1 MSANAGV
8 DIIENGLVLFID
20 AGNRRCYPGTGTTMF
35 DLSPSGRNGTLV
47 SSTQYNSA
55 GYIQYAGALVNTET
69 SVTSV
74 PINTSAGNTVEQWIY
89 LDAAQANGSMPF
101 TWGTNSLNLWAYND
115 TFGINNSSSLIYGIS
130 SANSILIGKWCH
142 VVVYFPYNWSASYTS
157 SKMWLNGVSRT
168 MAIQAGSLANVTL
181 SSLQDVNIGG
191 GYSGIDDYNW
201 NGRIAITKIY
211 NRELSTAE
219 AQQNFNALRSRF
231 GI

>member
-74 PINTSAGNTVEQWIY
+74 PINTSAGNTVEQCFLYY
-89 LDAAQANGSMPF
+89 L
-101 TWGTNSLNLWAYND
+101 
-115 TFGINNSSSLIYGIS
+115 
-130 SANSILIGKWCH
+130 H
-142 VVVYFPYNWSASYTS
+142 
-157 SKMWLNGVSRT
+157 
-168 MAIQAGSLANVTL
+168 
-181 SSLQDVNIGG
+181 
-191 GYSGIDDYNW
+191 
-201 NGRIAITKIY
+201 
-211 NRELSTAE
+211 
-219 AQQNFNALRSRF
+219 
-231 GI
+231 